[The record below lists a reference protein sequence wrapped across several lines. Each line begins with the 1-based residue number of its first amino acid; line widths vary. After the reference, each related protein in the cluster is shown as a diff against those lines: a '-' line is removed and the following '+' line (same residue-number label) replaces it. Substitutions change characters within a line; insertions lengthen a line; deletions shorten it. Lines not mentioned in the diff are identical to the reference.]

1 MNAISDTLENLDNV
15 DYEKEVYKAGDV
27 LITSRTDLD
36 DTWTLANGEPI
47 TKENDLFDIQY
58 KSWVPGLVFN
68 KKSTSM
74 QFPGSSDGFYDGEN
88 VYIPYFSSNTMMVQ
102 KRKPDGSSENTV
114 INDISS
120 YYITPVQYKYGS
132 IKYINGLAMF
142 TYASSKSGTMN
153 IYLAYSSDFNS
164 WTNKLLFSLNAMTF
178 YGCSIQY
185 INNEY
190 VFVASTYVSG
200 DGYGKYLTIAHG
212 SLTNISSPKSLH
224 IQSTQANPEV
234 FTGVAYY
241 NGQYYILYSVNQ
253 NFGNTYY
260 CYEKSNTIDGLSI
273 TYSNRTTTPG
283 RQNAYLYGC
292 QIGRFI
298 VFNASNYVYYFDM
311 SSETITMFPVTANTN
326 NSIYFNERYFCIYSY
341 DSNNVYSLIVD
352 FDNSPTIIFQDTEP
366 EESAKLSSF
375 FVYIYNEYLDSN
387 MSTYFS
393 TPTLPEVSVNNAYAY
408 VKVSS
413 S

>member
-1 MNAISDTLENLDNV
+1 
-15 DYEKEVYKAGDV
+15 
-27 LITSRTDLD
+27 
-36 DTWTLANGEPI
+36 
-47 TKENDLFDIQY
+47 
-58 KSWVPGLVFN
+58 
-68 KKSTSM
+68 
-74 QFPGSSDGFYDGEN
+74 
-88 VYIPYFSSNTMMVQ
+88 
-102 KRKPDGSSENTV
+102 
-114 INDISS
+114 
-120 YYITPVQYKYGS
+120 
-132 IKYINGLAMF
+132 MF
-142 TYASSKSGTMN
+142 TYASNSFNTMN

-164 WTNKLLFSLNAMTF
+164 WTNKLLFSLNAMSL

-190 VFVASTYVSG
+190 VFAAHTFTSG
-200 DGYGKYLTIAHG
+200 DGYGRYLTIAHG

-224 IQSTQANPEV
+224 IQSTEANPEV
-234 FTGVAYY
+234 FDGVAYY

-273 TYSNRTTTPG
+273 TYSNKTTTLG
-283 RQNAYLYGC
+283 RPNSYMYGC

-298 VFNASNYVYYFDM
+298 VFNAANYVYYFDM
-311 SSETITMFPVTANTN
+311 SSETITMFPVTANPN

-341 DSNNVYSLIVD
+341 DSNSVYYLIVD
-352 FDNSPTIIFQDTEP
+352 FDNSPTIVFQDTEP
-366 EESAKLSSF
+366 EESAKFKSF
-375 FVYIYNEYLDSN
+375 FVYVYNEYLNSN